1 MKLLGSATSP
11 YARKVRIVAI
21 EKKLDFEWV
30 PQDVWSADT
39 TIGQLNPLG
48 KIPVLLMDDE
58 VIYDSRVIVEYLDA
72 RAPTQRLIP
81 DGNKD
86 RAHVRTLEAL
96 ADGLCDA
103 AVGMLLEP
111 RFHPGEAASQA
122 WIQRQAQKVDRAL
135 AAMNQTLGAHHWMN
149 HKGFTVAD
157 VACGVALGYLELR
170 FPENTWKETYPA
182 LLSYYNTL
190 MERPSFSSTK
200 PA

>member
-1 MKLLGSATSP
+1 MKLLGSVTSP
-11 YARKVRIVAI
+11 YVRKVRIVAI

-30 PQDVWSADT
+30 AQDVWTPDT

-48 KIPVLLMDDE
+48 KVPVLLVDDE

-96 ADGLCDA
+96 ADGICDA
-103 AVGMLLEP
+103 AVSMLLEP
-111 RFHPGEAASQA
+111 RFHPDGTASEA
-122 WIQRQAQKVDRAL
+122 WMKRQAEKVDRAL
-135 AAMNQTLGAHHWMN
+135 AAMNHALGNEHWIN
-149 HKGFTVAD
+149 HKAFSLAD

-170 FPENTWKETYPA
+170 FPENTWKSTYPT
-182 LLSYYNTL
+182 LLAYYNKL
-190 MERPSFSSTK
+190 MERGSFSSTK

>member
-103 AVGMLLEP
+103 AVGMLL
-111 RFHPGEAASQA
+111 
-122 WIQRQAQKVDRAL
+122 
-135 AAMNQTLGAHHWMN
+135 
-149 HKGFTVAD
+149 
-157 VACGVALGYLELR
+157 
-170 FPENTWKETYPA
+170 
-182 LLSYYNTL
+182 
-190 MERPSFSSTK
+190 
-200 PA
+200 

>member
-1 MKLLGSATSP
+1 MKLLGSVTSP
-11 YARKVRIVAI
+11 YVRKVRIVAI
-21 EKKLDFEWV
+21 EKKLDFEWAL
-30 PQDVWSADT
+30 QDVWTPET

-48 KIPVLLMDDE
+48 KVPVLTVDDE

-103 AVGMLLEP
+103 AIAMLLER
-111 RFHPGEAASQA
+111 RFHPDGTLSEPWMA
-122 WIQRQAQKVDRAL
+122 RQAEKIDRAL
-135 AAMNQTLGAHHWMN
+135 AAMNHALGDEHWMN
-149 HKGFTVAD
+149 HKAFTVAD
-157 VACGVALGYLELR
+157 IACGVALGYLELR
-170 FPENTWKETYPA
+170 FPENTWKTTYPT
-182 LLSYYNTL
+182 LLAYYNKL
-190 MERPSFSSTK
+190 MERPSFLSTK